1 MDDGSGEGKFLR
13 DRPPTTATYLKPP
26 GDSRDNPVLVSDSES
41 EGEDRPRPKRA
52 QRLQDEG
59 GAAVPPPADSR
70 ETLRVGMSALLE
82 AGTEKVREFLL
93 LNNSE
98 DTLNK
103 LVQFASLERNAV
115 PNQCAK
121 VRLLMKRG
129 ASLDEGEPTVLDLV
143 DPVRTA
149 DDTLNL
155 MLTKGNLG
163 EEAIKRLNDVSE
175 AQIEL
180 QVALRDMDPRAIER
194 LFTPSCRSERFLE
207 ELAAAYMPRLRELE
221 THKKTGC
228 VDKRSIDGA
237 MIWRLQGGPPKSGR
251 LAVFTATLTTPVAV
265 DVKGIDRAA
274 WYNWLPFVMANAFT
288 YARPSANVQVGPE
301 LTEADFVR
309 ASSYT
314 AYKTAMRHPVTLSN
328 ETFDDTGDS
337 FVPDWTGPRGKFE
350 EISDATYY
358 ASGAYKVGRTTA
370 TFFRKGTSHKVFL
383 VVVIADASLYDWM
396 AAPPPGSPL
405 TAINM
410 GVSLIRSNDRKR
422 QSHHAMILDV
432 GRNGAYRTLTPFD
445 SNHRGLQGLAS
456 AEPAARVYSGG
467 FCQTWTPFS
476 LELRY
481 LGAIDWVA
489 SLVRT
494 YSEHSRPKDRVIR
507 ETLERLFG
515 GDKTPKSPLTHFVL
529 CIVLRY
535 RDAQKL
541 ALYTLQVRTYFKSVQ
556 DLGGSV
562 PARSFYD
569 WLGREPESDVEHN
582 LYERALSAETKRRQ
596 VQKWHRELKYG
607 DGSLIGDFFESSN
620 LEPNTMST
628 GLFDAYLW
636 AYTSVTGRD
645 PTVAMF
651 DDGSR
656 FINASRLI
664 PGTRRDIT
672 SANFNIVRFNMRA
685 VGPEQRENAAGEA
698 ARTNN
703 MQVVHALVTK
713 YPALAAHALARAEQ
727 SGASASEALK
737 AFLRE
742 DIADNTPL
750 RRP

>member
-1 MDDGSGEGKFLR
+1 MDDGSGQSPEAPLPNRATFL
-13 DRPPTTATYLKPP
+13 DLP
-26 GDSRDNPVLVSDSES
+26 GDSKDNPVVVSNGES
-41 EGEDRPRPKRA
+41 EGEDGPRPEKT
-52 QRLQDEG
+52 QRRQGEG
-59 GAAVPPPADSR
+59 GAAVPTPADSR
-70 ETLRVGMSALLE
+70 ETLRVGMSALR
-82 AGTEKVREFLL
+82 AGTEDLRKFLV
-93 LNNSE
+93 LNNSK
-98 DTLNK
+98 DTLNN
-103 LVQFASLERNAV
+103 LVQFASLQRAVV

-121 VRLLMKRG
+121 VRLLMDSG
-129 ASLDEGEPTVLDLV
+129 ASLDVGIQTVLDLTR
-143 DPVRTA
+143 PQFTT

-155 MLTKGNLG
+155 LLTKGNLG
-163 EEAIKRLNDVSE
+163 ESAIKRLNDVSE

-180 QVALRDMDPRAIER
+180 QVALRDMHPRAIER
-194 LFTPSCRSERFLE
+194 LFTPSCRSEAFLG
-207 ELAAAYMPRLRELE
+207 ELAAAYMPRLGELV
-221 THKKTGC
+221 TNKKTGC

-251 LAVFTATLTTPVAV
+251 LAVFTATLKTDTVV
-265 DVKGIDRAA
+265 NVEGIDRAA
-274 WYNWLPFVMANAFT
+274 WYNWLPLVMAQAFT
-288 YARPSANVQVGPE
+288 RARASADVKVGYE
-301 LTEADFVR
+301 LTARDFVH

-314 AYKTAMRHPVTLSN
+314 AYEKAIQHGVKLSN
-328 ETFDDTGDS
+328 LTFDDTGDA
-337 FVPDWTGPRGKFE
+337 FVPNWTGPRGKFE
-350 EISDATYY
+350 QISDATYY
-358 ASGAYKVGRTTA
+358 ASAAYKVGRTTA
-370 TFFRKGTSHKVFL
+370 TFFRKGTSHTAFF
-383 VVVIADASLYDWM
+383 VVVIADASLYKWM

-432 GRNGAYRTLTPFD
+432 RRTGASITLTPFD

-456 AEPAARVYSGG
+456 RETAARTYSGG

-489 SLVRT
+489 SLVRA
-494 YSEHSRPKDRVIR
+494 YSGHGEPKDLRIQQ
-507 ETLERLFG
+507 TLEHLFG
-515 GDKTPKSPLTHFVL
+515 GGTNSPLTHFVL

-541 ALYTLQVRTYFKSVQ
+541 ALYTLQARTYFKSVE

-569 WLGREPESDVEHN
+569 WLGRQPESDVEHN
-582 LYERALSAETKRRQ
+582 LYERALLAETECIIAKRQ
-596 VQKWHRELKYG
+596 VRKWHRELKYG
-607 DGSLIGDFFESSN
+607 DGSLIGDFFESSK

-664 PGTRRDIT
+664 PGNTHDIT

-685 VGPEQRENAAGEA
+685 VGHEQRKTAAGEA

-703 MQVVHALVTK
+703 MQVVHALVQK
-713 YPALAAHALARAEQ
+713 YPGLAEHALAQAER
-727 SGASASEALK
+727 SAGASEALK
-737 AFLRE
+737 RYLQHF
-742 DIADNTPL
+742 IATTPL
-750 RRP
+750 HPP